1 MKLFSGE
8 LPQNIISELVPLKH
22 QVVDGFR
29 DACKYRVI
37 KYAETSIKVKVI
49 ELLANYSF
57 VDISIK
63 NIVIK
68 KMCPCE
74 MKASGTTTVKDD

>member
-8 LPQNIISELVPLKH
+8 LPQNIISELVPRKH
-22 QVVDGFR
+22 QVVDDFR
-29 DACKYRVI
+29 NACKYRVI
-37 KYAETSIKVKVI
+37 TYAETSIKVKVI

-68 KMCPCE
+68 KMCPSE
-74 MKASGTTTVKDD
+74 MKDSGTTTVKDD